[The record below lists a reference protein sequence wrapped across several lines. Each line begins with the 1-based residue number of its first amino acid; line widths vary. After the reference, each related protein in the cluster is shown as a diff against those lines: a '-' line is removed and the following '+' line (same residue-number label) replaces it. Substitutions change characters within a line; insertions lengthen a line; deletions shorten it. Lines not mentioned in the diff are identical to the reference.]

1 MAEGL
6 KRTLGKPGF
15 DPEDYARE
23 IAQKSDGD
31 RDLLEHR
38 QRVQNLQD
46 DTSLALKKNVYQNY
60 MQFIETAKE
69 ISYVESEMYQL
80 SHILTDQKTIMN
92 SMMQMSI
99 TDKEEA
105 PKEKET
111 PKEKEDKKKNLST
124 LLEKV
129 EGCSHVTEVPG
140 RYLVHSGGLVE
151 LDPDSHTQIQRV
163 HTFLMND
170 SLMVASWI
178 ASRRGPVHYKFQAL
192 YELDSLA
199 VVNIRDAGPMKNS
212 FKVLMFPDCR
222 VFQAESPKAKREWLD
237 SLDQAKKSKAAAD
250 SQKKE
255 AQVKDDSAGDSFD
268 RSNPFADNDEED
280 QDLPLPPHIKR
291 WIAQSAEE
299 MLRVDWIQELPED
312 LDVCIAQ
319 RDFEGAVDLIDK
331 CNEYLEEVP
340 QSPALKEY
348 RARVDQR
355 IKHLTEVL
363 QHELQGLQGGPK
375 AARRAVLQ
383 LIKLGKSTQ
392 ACDLFLRNRTMAI
405 KRSLRQLKMEG
416 STTLYVNKLCYVF
429 FTTMLEVGR
438 EFQKDFSSNNGCCSA
453 FVVWAKLELETF
465 VGMFARQVFSSKTSL
480 SMVAECVEMAQQY
493 CDKLCE
499 IGLDLTFALHSLLVK
514 DVRRAM
520 HDGRDQIVE
529 AIRHRSMEEKWR
541 AYNLQTPQACR
552 TVVKEMEDLGLSN
565 FKSLMY
571 DDCWIKLTPNMVN
584 YTKQLLQFLDQCL
597 KLYQP
602 ELHMVLVENVMMII
616 RCVGKQ
622 METALTA
629 KEYTKNHPFILRNSS
644 FVFET
649 VVQRIERRFQEHVGK
664 PAKQFQELKTDY
676 AKLRSLARTPTTE
689 L

>member
-99 TDKEEA
+99 TDKEET
-105 PKEKET
+105 PKEKDT

-151 LDPDSHTQIQRV
+151 LDPDSNTQIQRV

-212 FKVLMFPDCR
+212 FKVLVFPDCR

-255 AQVKDDSAGDSFD
+255 AQVKDDAAGDSFD
-268 RSNPFADNDEED
+268 RNN
-280 QDLPLPPHIKR
+280 R
-291 WIAQSAEE
+291 
-299 MLRVDWIQELPED
+299 
-312 LDVCIAQ
+312 
-319 RDFEGAVDLIDK
+319 
-331 CNEYLEEVP
+331 NEYLEEVP

-453 FVVWAKLELETF
+453 FVVWAKSELETF
-465 VGMFARQVFSSKTSL
+465 VGMFARQVFSSKISL
-480 SMVAECVEMAQQY
+480 SMVAECVEMAQHN

-529 AIRHRSMEEKWR
+529 AVRHRSMEEKWR
-541 AYNLQTPQACR
+541 AYNLLTPQACR
-552 TVVKEMEDLGLSN
+552 ELVKEMEDLGLSS

-571 DDCWIKLTPNMVN
+571 DDCWIKLTPNTIT
-584 YTKQLLQFLDQCL
+584 YTRQLLQFVDQCL

-602 ELHMVLVENVMMII
+602 ELHMVLVENVMMIV

-629 KEYTKNHPFILRNSS
+629 KEYTKSHPFIIKNAS
-644 FVFET
+644 FIFET
-649 VVQRIERRFQEHVGK
+649 VVQRVERRFQEHVGK
-664 PAKQFQELKTDY
+664 PAKQFQELRTDY